1 MAAAKKNKNKNKNK
15 DEAAG
20 TGRVSVTRN
29 RKAKHHYEILDKL
42 ECGLALVGSEVK
54 TLRSGQCSIDEAYA
68 RINKGEV
75 WLCDAD
81 IPEYPQ
87 ANLENHEPKRT
98 RKLLLK
104 KREIEKFA
112 ESASQQGLTLVPLEI
127 YFIRGNA
134 KVLLAIGRGRKT
146 HDKRDKMK
154 AQADKR
160 EMRQAKLRGR

>member
-1 MAAAKKNKNKNKNK
+1 MAAAKKNKSKKKK
-15 DEAAG
+15 DEDAG
-20 TGRVSVTRN
+20 TGRISVSRN
-29 RKAKHHYEILDKL
+29 RKARHHYEILDKI
-42 ECGLALVGSEVK
+42 ECGLVLLGSEVK

-68 RINKGEV
+68 RVTRGEV

-87 ANLENHEPKRT
+87 ANLQNHAAKRT

-104 KREIEKFA
+104 KREIDKFA

-134 KVLLAIGRGRKT
+134 KLLLAVGRGRKS
-146 HDKRDKMK
+146 HDKRDKIK
-154 AQADKR
+154 KQADMR
-160 EMRQAKLRGR
+160 EMRQAKMRGR

>member
-1 MAAAKKNKNKNKNK
+1 MAAAKKKKNQKKK
-15 DEAAG
+15 DAAAE

-29 RKAKHHYEILDKL
+29 RKARHHYEILDKL
-42 ECGLALVGSEVK
+42 ECGLALLGSEVK

-68 RINKGEV
+68 RIIGGEV

-87 ANLENHEPKRT
+87 ANLQNHVAKRT

-104 KREIEKFA
+104 KNEIEKFA

-134 KVLLAIGRGRKT
+134 KILLAIGRGRQA
-146 HDKRDKMK
+146 HDKREKMK
-154 AQADKR
+154 SQADQR
-160 EMRQAKLRGR
+160 EMRQAKLGRR